1 MKLSQITT
9 RISSQRLIAATI
21 KYMLWQRLS
30 TMAATFPRLAR
41 AEMNAHKS
49 ATAQRVV
56 ANFEQT
62 RSEFWTVF
70 AVAESRGVEYDISEE
85 LDRMT
90 TTPRKPTSLDQI
102 NKLAEATGM
111 PVGTIQANME
121 AQRMKALGTAME
133 TRAALETAVYEGEF
147 KTIDDD
153 ETNEIDPECPAE
165 QMDAQAEKLV
175 LWLATWNKPDWAEL
189 VIIKNDRA
197 LLHKLSEIEEVTDTG
212 YGVDELITKHD
223 SYGATRA
230 MEAAL
235 LKAER
240 ESMN

>member
-1 MKLSQITT
+1 MKLSHITT
-9 RISSQRLIAATI
+9 RISSQRLIAATV

-49 ATAQRVV
+49 ATAQKVV
-56 ANFEQT
+56 ASFEQT

-70 AVAESRGVEYDISEE
+70 AVAESRGIEYDISEE

-102 NKLAEATGM
+102 NKLAEATGL
-111 PVGTIQANME
+111 PAGTIQANME
-121 AQRMKALGTAME
+121 ANRMKALGTAME
-133 TRAALETAVYEGEF
+133 TRTALETAVYEGEF

-153 ETNEIDPECPAE
+153 ESAIDPECPAD
-165 QMDAQAEKLV
+165 QMDAQAEKVV

-197 LLHKLSEIEEVTDTG
+197 LLHKLSEIEEVTDTTH
-212 YGVDELITKHD
+212 GVDELITKHD